1 MIDLPK
7 TVDEAVDQLL
17 AEMTPE
23 EREIMANIEEHS
35 LWLLEQLISDSID
48 SKLRQPAFN
57 RELYKDCKIRS
68 GKPELD
74 EAEASKVIIQE
85 IWKRLQ
91 QTHRLRVL
99 K

>member
-17 AEMTPE
+17 AEMTLE
-23 EREIMANIEEHS
+23 EREIMASIEEHS

-48 SKLRQPAFN
+48 SKLRQPDFN
-57 RELYKDCKIRS
+57 QELYEDCRARS
-68 GKPELD
+68 GEPDLD
-74 EAEASKVIIQE
+74 EAEAAKVIIQE

-91 QTHRLRVL
+91 ETHRLRVV